1 MSILAETSFP
11 RADTYQIAARLE
23 RLPYSSWHRKMR
35 IVLGTAFLF
44 DAFDSLLIAYVLPVL
59 IPLWHLT
66 PGQTGNLIAIGAVG
80 QLLGSIGFGW
90 LAEKI
95 GRTPVMIMTLLIFTA
110 MSLACVGAWG
120 YQAMLWLRFF
130 QGLGL
135 GGEIPIMV
143 AYINEFAKA
152 KDRARFSL
160 AYQLLFP
167 TGLVLVALVGVWV
180 VPNLGWKWMFIIGA
194 VPALLVLPMRR
205 TLPESPRWLA
215 SQGRLQEADR
225 SLARIE
231 SIVSDNGARS
241 LPPIP
246 ADVPPVI
253 RSHTRIRGLFEGIY
267 LKRTLS
273 LWALWC
279 LTYIANNGLVG
290 WLPAIFRTVFQLP
303 VSQALEYGLIMS
315 VAGLAG
321 CAVCPWLADAVGRK
335 PLFALSLS
343 LAAVPL
349 FVLWGGGLRSPVYVL
364 VLTSISFACLSTVS
378 FAMGMYTAENYPNH
392 MRALGCGVGSAW
404 LRIGSIIGASLI
416 GVILPKW
423 GLEMVFGSLAI
434 SLALGGIICALFST
448 ETRGKVLEQLSPAS

>member
-11 RADTYQIAARLE
+11 TADTYQIAARLE

-194 VPALLVLPMRR
+194 AQALLSSFFPCG
-205 TLPESPRWLA
+205 
-215 SQGRLQEADR
+215 GRYRNRLGGWR
-225 SLARIE
+225 AR
-231 SIVSDNGARS
+231 A
-241 LPPIP
+241 
-246 ADVPPVI
+246 A
-253 RSHTRIRGLFEGIY
+253 
-267 LKRTLS
+267 
-273 LWALWC
+273 C
-279 LTYIANNGLVG
+279 
-290 WLPAIFRTVFQLP
+290 
-303 VSQALEYGLIMS
+303 
-315 VAGLAG
+315 
-321 CAVCPWLADAVGRK
+321 RK
-335 PLFALSLS
+335 PTEAWRVLSALSLTTAPGPCPPS
-343 LAAVPL
+343 
-349 FVLWGGGLRSPVYVL
+349 R
-364 VLTSISFACLSTVS
+364 LTCL
-378 FAMGMYTAENYPNH
+378 P
-392 MRALGCGVGSAW
+392 
-404 LRIGSIIGASLI
+404 
-416 GVILPKW
+416 
-423 GLEMVFGSLAI
+423 
-434 SLALGGIICALFST
+434 
-448 ETRGKVLEQLSPAS
+448 